1 MHWCGGDIAKARVLL
16 LKEHVDGSDL
26 AVSVFANDDLGIFL
40 KLVKNMLAFILFAL
54 GCCLALFL
62 ILLLLQI
69 DLVPIDK
76 KDDISVL
83 LDRS

>member
-16 LKEHVDGSDL
+16 LKEHVDRSDL
-26 AVSVFANDDLGIFL
+26 AVSIFANNYLGGLL
-40 KLVKNMLAFILFAL
+40 KLGKKVLAFIIIYL

-62 ILLLLQI
+62 VLLLLQI

-76 KDDISVL
+76 KDDVGVL
-83 LDRS
+83 LDRA

>member
-1 MHWCGGDIAKARVLL
+1 MHRCGGDIAKARVLL
-16 LKEHVDGSDL
+16 LKEHIDRSDL
-26 AVSVFANDDLGIFL
+26 TVSIFANDDLGVFL
-40 KLVKNMLAFILFAL
+40 KLVKNVLAFLLFAL

-76 KDDISVL
+76 KDDVGVL
-83 LDRS
+83 LDRA